1 MTTITKATPEVGGR
15 EDVDQTRRISAG
27 KWSGV
32 WFCVPFLVVYAAFL
46 IYPMLLGIRL
56 SLFNWSLTGTGTN
69 QFLGLGNYRELFAD
83 AAVWESLWHTVLF
96 TLLSTPPLV
105 GIALLMALLTN
116 RTMRFRWLYRLA
128 YFAPYVL
135 PVSVVVLIW
144 TWLYQPGFGLIN
156 GTLTALGLP
165 EVEWLTDERWAMIAV
180 VIATVWWTVGFNYL
194 LYLAGLQDI
203 PEELYEAADIDG
215 AGTFAKLRS
224 ITLPLLKRTTGL
236 VLVLQILA
244 SLKIFDQI
252 YLMTYGGPNFATRP
266 IIQYIY
272 ESGFTNYR
280 IGYASAISYV
290 FFALIVLVS
299 IAQFKL
305 FARRQEEG

>member
-1 MTTITKATPEVGGR
+1 MSTITRTGR
-15 EDVDQTRRISAG
+15 DVESRPQADGSGRSRKRA
-27 KWSGV
+27 WSGA

-46 IYPMLLGIRL
+46 IYPMLLGVRM
-56 SLFNWSLTGTGTN
+56 SLFNWSLTGIGTD
-69 QFLGLGNYRELFAD
+69 QFLGLGNYREMLGD
-83 AAVWESLWHTVLF
+83 EAVWLSLWNTALF
-96 TLLSTPPLV
+96 TLMSTPPLV

-116 RTMRFRWLYRLA
+116 RAMRFRWIYRLA

-135 PVSVVVLIW
+135 PVSVVTLIW

-156 GTLTALGLP
+156 GTLTALGFS
-165 EVEWLTDERWAMIAV
+165 EIEWLTDSQWAMLAV

-203 PEELYEAADIDG
+203 PEELYEAADLDG
-215 AGTFAKLRS
+215 AGAFARLRD

-244 SLKIFDQI
+244 SLKIFDQV
-252 YLMTYGGPNFATRP
+252 YLMTEGGPNFATRP

-280 IGYASAISYV
+280 IGYASAVSYM
-290 FFALIVLVS
+290 FFAVIVVVS
-299 IAQFKL
+299 ILQFKL
-305 FARRQEEG
+305 FA

>member
-1 MTTITKATPEVGGR
+1 MSTITKPGRDLADATVETSSRQSGR
-15 EDVDQTRRISAG
+15 RT
-27 KWSGV
+27 WSGG
-32 WFCVPFLVVYAAFL
+32 WFCVPFLFVYIAFL
-46 IYPMLLGIRL
+46 IYPMLLGLRM
-56 SLFNWSLTGTGTN
+56 SFFDWSLTGSGTDD
-69 QFLGLGNYRELFAD
+69 FLGLDNYREMLGD
-83 AAVWESLWHTVLF
+83 EAVWQSLWHTVLF
-96 TLLSTPPLV
+96 TLMSTPPLV
-105 GIALLMALLTN
+105 GIALVMALLTN
-116 RTMRFRWLYRLA
+116 RAMRFRWLFRLA

-135 PVSVVVLIW
+135 PVSVVTLIW

-165 EVEWLTDERWAMIAV
+165 EIDWLADPRWAMLSV
-180 VIATVWWTVGFNYL
+180 VMATVWWTVGFNYL

-215 AGTFAKLRS
+215 AGAWAKIRN
-224 ITLPLLKRTTGL
+224 ITLPLLSRTTGL

-244 SLKIFDQI
+244 SMKIFDQI
-252 YLMTYGGPNFATRP
+252 YLMTEGGPNFVTRP

-280 IGYASAISYV
+280 IGYASAISYM

-299 IAQFKL
+299 LLQFKL
-305 FARRQEEG
+305 FARRQERL